1 MARVIYGFSDGPHI
15 VRYEDDTGRLVNP
28 ADEIAVSEFQPAA
41 FLDAPPPTLW
51 QRIRRWWRS

>member
-1 MARVIYGFSDGPHI
+1 MARIIWGFSDGQHI
-15 VRYEDDTGRLVNP
+15 VRYEDGSCRLVEP
-28 ADEIAVSEFQPAA
+28 VDEIAVSEFQPAA

>member
-1 MARVIYGFSDGPHI
+1 MARVIWGFSDGMHV
-15 VRYEDDTGRLVNP
+15 VRYEHCAEPQTV
-28 ADEIAVSEFQPAA
+28 DEIAVSEFQPAA